1 MNMKD
6 TKMGI
11 RGRNHIEG
19 TTRSTCRKCG
29 APLKDGDPRREY
41 QSLKTGKP
49 YWRYMGE
56 CQRCT
61 LDAEFY
67 YRWLKHSPSE
77 IQAAINKYKNH
88 INILKKALKRS
99 KS

>member
-1 MNMKD
+1 MKGA
-6 TKMGI
+6 KMGI

-19 TTRSTCRKCG
+19 ETRSTCRKCG

-61 LDAEFY
+61 LDEEFY

-77 IQAAINKYKNH
+77 IQAAIDKYKNH

>member
-1 MNMKD
+1 MKG
-6 TKMGI
+6 TKMGK
-11 RGRNHIEG
+11 RRCNHIEG

-29 APLKDGDPRREY
+29 SPLKDGDPCREY

-61 LDAEFY
+61 LDTAFY
-67 YRWLKHSPSE
+67 YRWLKRSPGE
-77 IQAAINKYKNH
+77 IQAAIDQGKQR
-88 INILKKALKRS
+88 INMLRKALKKAK
-99 KS
+99 

>member
-1 MNMKD
+1 MNKKGVITGM
-6 TKMGI
+6 
-11 RGRNHIEG
+11 RGRTHIEG
-19 TTRSTCRKCG
+19 ATRSTCRKCG

-41 QSLKTGKP
+41 KSIKTGEP

-61 LDAEFY
+61 LDAAIY

-77 IQAAINKYKNH
+77 IQEAIDQEKRH
-88 INILKKALKRS
+88 INILKMALK
-99 KS
+99 KVKA